1 MKKLYLLILFLLPL
15 LASAQNADSVWFV
28 NNYIK
33 KEIMVPV
40 RDGAKLFTSIY
51 LPKDKSEKHPILM
64 ERTPY
69 SCAPYGNG
77 YREFWINHLKQYCK
91 EGYIMVVQDVRGR
104 WMSVPAS
111 ARTFLPST

>member
-51 LPKDKSEKHPILM
+51 LPKDNKEKHPILLT
-64 ERTPY
+64 RTPY
-69 SCAPYGNG
+69 SCRPYGKDFRP
-77 YREFWINHLKQYCK
+77 YWRSYMMQYCK
-91 EGYIMVVQDVRGR
+91 EGYILVTQDI
-104 WMSVPAS
+104 
-111 ARTFLPST
+111 